1 MQDRRQSLLKPAIDP
16 ALEMSDADLFWQDNW
31 RKFAWGLVLLVL
43 AILLVGAWFLYE
55 GHVRNSAETLY
66 SEAGGPDG
74 WKAVVAQY
82 PGSVPAGNAQLQL
95 AAALRAQGDLAGA
108 ATQLDEL
115 IARQPRHPLIGAA
128 WLSLAEVKMMQ
139 GDVGAAL
146 DAYRT
151 ASSGHRDSYAAPLAL
166 LGEARLLAGQ
176 SKEGEARAV
185 LESVGTLYPD
195 TPAAMM
201 AAAEL
206 ARMGKP
212 GQTPAAE

>member
-1 MQDRRQSLLKPAIDP
+1 MEDRRPSVLKPAIDP
-16 ALEMSDADLFWQDNW
+16 ALEMSDSDLFWQDNW
-31 RKFAWGLVLLVL
+31 RKFAWGLALLVL
-43 AILLVGAWFLYE
+43 AILLVGAWFLYQ
-55 GHVRNSAETLY
+55 GHVRNSSESLY
-66 SEAGGPDG
+66 SAASGPDG

-82 PGSVPAGNAQLQL
+82 PGSIPAGNAQLQL
-95 AAALRAQGDLAGA
+95 AASLRAQGDLEGA
-108 ATQLDEL
+108 AVQLDEL

-128 WLSLAEVKMMQ
+128 WLSLAEVRMMQ
-139 GDVGAAL
+139 GDAGAAL

-151 ASSGHRDSYAAPLAL
+151 ASGGHRESYAAPLAL
-166 LGEARLLAGQ
+166 LGEARLLANQ

-185 LESVGTLYPD
+185 LESVGMLYPE

-212 GQTPAAE
+212 GEAPPAE

>member
-43 AILLVGAWFLYE
+43 AILLVGAWFLYS
-55 GHVRNSAETLY
+55 GHVRSSAESLY
-66 SEAGGPDG
+66 SAASGPDA
-74 WKAVVAQY
+74 WKEVVARY
-82 PGSVPAGNAQLQL
+82 PGSIPAGNALLQI